1 MKILLNDITTLTP
14 TDEVLAYVGKLESFP
29 VLHEGANTD
38 DLATPETQWPTA
50 PQLNQIQWPVWG
62 MTRRALGHV
71 LMLDTD
77 FTLLKA
83 TGGYPN
89 VDVSVGGKTKKL
101 RVIHSRPLVDTRGTM
116 ALAEGDNRNA
126 WVLTLSDT
134 RRSLANILHDGTE
147 DLRTT
152 WEELL
157 TALVERLGL
166 TVSNCPSF
174 SGAPADSSSDYF
186 SGLMLGG
193 KHVSTIIDAICA
205 MLGARATLMNDGT
218 VSIQDYTEAA
228 DKHDDVDLTTRGEG
242 GLKPAMVEPT
252 GLQCGLY
259 NTSYDIVSSAT
270 TGTGPDW
277 VSVQLPETSGWPAYL
292 LGEWGDWGAGLGF
305 EGRVAG
311 GGDSQSAIHSWIVYE
326 DTSTRFIVGESA
338 RTLLVSRGGGDLIVQ
353 EQAGTPSVAPTKI
366 LQFAQSDGFIVSEP
380 SPGTALVNLSFG
392 EILNVVTNV
401 CPIKKWLSIELS
413 GDPLVATPVLSDT
426 ETPGSSVEV
435 VTGITVQKTELAVIP
450 WGIGETACT
459 NDPSDCCPSAS
470 ISCPCGDI
478 YTDIKLTLRQL
489 YVHFKNVVGNDAGL
503 MQTTFVMTRSP
514 GTATVYSSWAADYY
528 YPSYTYIQFN
538 TDGCVE
544 IKFGNAWLTDGSPL
558 GESSS
563 FTPAGDWE
571 TDYPPAP
578 AADSFLIKPASFQ
591 CASGQCFGTD
601 DVNNFEEHI
610 GTVTL
615 SNFTNQAVQTLPPYT
630 GSFDVYVSTY
640 PRPLP

>member
-1 MKILLNDITTLTP
+1 MLSTTGNLNFSSGPSGLALDDNTRPQRLFKITGGSNPYSAQEVYVDEDDGSRDDVGNSAVTTGSEQLWELNGVATVPVNAVVVGVPNTYGVGWVFNASNGGLLAGNTASEASGSTATIAT
-14 TDEVLAYVGKLESFP
+14 YKLEAVKP
-29 VLHEGANTD
+29 LRVRGPADARTVALIPPTEEGAGYDT
-38 DLATPETQWPTA
+38 
-50 PQLNQIQWPVWG
+50 
-62 MTRRALGHV
+62 
-71 LMLDTD
+71 LD
-77 FTLLKA
+77 
-83 TGGYPN
+83 
-89 VDVSVGGKTKKL
+89 
-101 RVIHSRPLVDTRGTM
+101 
-116 ALAEGDNRNA
+116 
-126 WVLTLSDT
+126 
-134 RRSLANILHDGTE
+134 
-147 DLRTT
+147 
-152 WEELL
+152 
-157 TALVERLGL
+157 
-166 TVSNCPSF
+166 
-174 SGAPADSSSDYF
+174 
-186 SGLMLGG
+186 
-193 KHVSTIIDAICA
+193 
-205 MLGARATLMNDGT
+205 
-218 VSIQDYTEAA
+218 
-228 DKHDDVDLTTRGEG
+228 
-242 GLKPAMVEPT
+242 
-252 GLQCGLY
+252 
-259 NTSYDIVSSAT
+259 
-270 TGTGPDW
+270 
-277 VSVQLPETSGWPAYL
+277 
-292 LGEWGDWGAGLGF
+292 
-305 EGRVAG
+305 
-311 GGDSQSAIHSWIVYE
+311 
-326 DTSTRFIVGESA
+326 
-338 RTLLVSRGGGDLIVQ
+338 
-353 EQAGTPSVAPTKI
+353 
-366 LQFAQSDGFIVSEP
+366 
-380 SPGTALVNLSFG
+380 
-392 EILNVVTNV
+392 VVTSV
-401 CPIKKWLSIELS
+401 CPTKKWLSIELS